1 MDNADATENQTC
13 QIHKQIL
20 FFTHPI
26 TCKLSQAWLIMSP
39 RFIEWNIA
47 LSRGLSSPKLQELVI
62 IEWNIIYFQ
71 IHCCYSL
78 KFPNVV
84 ICFQS
89 VRTIYFFCRV
99 ILSFYCFYHWCF
111 CSRYHLYHVVNVD
124 LDRFGSKM
132 KIPIF
137 LFLISSQYWYFIAQY
152 IVYDCSSTPRIYKIF
167 LFSSDDWL

>member
-1 MDNADATENQTC
+1 
-13 QIHKQIL
+13 
-20 FFTHPI
+20 
-26 TCKLSQAWLIMSP
+26 MSP

-47 LSRGLSSPKLQELVI
+47 LSRGFAGVATEIFSFNFFI
-62 IEWNIIYFQ
+62 IKCNTIYFQ
-71 IHCCYSL
+71 ILCCYSQ

-89 VRTIYFFCRV
+89 VRTIYFFCRA

-111 CSRYHLYHVVNVD
+111 CSRYYLYHVVNVD

-152 IVYDCSSTPRIYKIF
+152 IVYDCSSTPRI
-167 LFSSDDWL
+167 